1 MTDTLGSGPRPLQL
15 LLFFTLLLVA
25 AYLANP
31 PIALLLGLAVGLS
44 VKHPYPKANSAIIKK
59 LLQYAVIGLGFGI
72 SLSEV
77 IKASQTGVL
86 LAVCSIV
93 CTLGLGYV
101 LGRVLQIGPKLA
113 YLISAGTAICGGSA
127 IAAVGP
133 VLDANDSELSVSLGT
148 VFILN
153 GIALLIFPEIGHA
166 LHLSQSQF
174 GLWAA
179 IAIHDTS
186 SVVGAATKYGNEAL
200 MTATTVKL
208 ARALWIV
215 PLVFLTASLFRQ
227 PAGETKVRKVALP
240 YFILFFLLASVLKTY
255 VPLVAIIA
263 PTLVQLAKLG
273 LTLTLF
279 LIGAGLS
286 LNALRSVGL
295 KPLLFGIILWVVVA
309 SLSLWGILQM
319 TGAQSVTERISSDF
333 FYSKPFLNRVDLLPL
348 S

>member
-1 MTDTLGSGPRPLQL
+1 MTEPSMTGPRTLQVVLFFGL
-15 LLFFTLLLVA
+15 LLIA

-31 PIALLLGLAVGLS
+31 PIALLLGLGVGLS

-59 LLQYAVIGLGFGI
+59 LLQYSVIGLGFGI
-72 SLSEV
+72 SLDKV
-77 IKASQTGVL
+77 IQASQTGVL
-86 LAVCSIV
+86 LAVLTIV
-93 CTLGLGYV
+93 STLGLGFL
-101 LGRVLQIGPKLA
+101 LGRFLKIAPKIS

-133 VLDANDSELSVSLGT
+133 VLDADDSEMSVSLGT

-166 LHLSQSQF
+166 LHLTQGQF

-186 SVVGAATKYGNEAL
+186 SVVGAAAKYGNEAL
-200 MTATTVKL
+200 MIATTVKL

-215 PLVFLTASLFRQ
+215 PLVFVTAGLFHKNK
-227 PAGETKVRKVALP
+227 GESKAKKVALP
-240 YFILFFLLASVLKTY
+240 YFILFFLLASVLQTY
-255 VPLVAIIA
+255 VAPVAAIA
-263 PTLVQLAKLG
+263 PWLVQLAKLG

-286 LNALRSVGL
+286 MQALRSVGIR
-295 KPLLFGIILWVVVA
+295 PMVFGIVLWIVVA
-309 SLSLWGILQM
+309 SLSLWGILWM
-319 TGAQSVTERISSDF
+319 TAPVAH
-333 FYSKPFLNRVDLLPL
+333 
-348 S
+348 